1 MMCCVCD
8 RVKRKVVFLR
18 SNNLVQLRNALVSST
33 VIVRWVTPL
42 VQPQEVLVDTGFE
55 SGTLLDY
62 TVDYGL
68 KK

>member
-33 VIVRWVTPL
+33 VVVRRVTPL